1 MCKQEN
7 EKQGKRVNGC
17 KVISEIIH
25 AEMKGYLTQEGMGE
39 ERDANKIRKMKIHS
53 MNFSAFTYYIL
64 LVTGGVLKDQAADCF
79 HYRNP
84 VCP

>member
-25 AEMKGYLTQEGMGE
+25 AEMKGCLTQDGMGE
-39 ERDANKIRKMKIHS
+39 ERDADKIRKMKIHS

-64 LVTGGVLKDQAADCF
+64 LVTGGVLKVETAVCF
-79 HYRNP
+79 HYRNSF
-84 VCP
+84 CP